1 MEIAAFTRV
10 FGVFPEIKFG
20 KFRVRLTFTI
30 FEKDAERGT
39 QRKR

>member
-10 FGVFPEIKFG
+10 FGMFPEIKLG
-20 KFRVRLTFTI
+20 KFRVRLTFTV
-30 FEKDAERGT
+30 FKQDAERGT

>member
-1 MEIAAFTRV
+1 MKIEAFTRI
-10 FGVFPEIKFG
+10 FGVFPEMKFG
-20 KFRVRLTFTI
+20 KFRIRATFTI